1 MTYAFEARR
10 SCIRVGCDVRRW
22 PVRRLLLSIRLQG
35 LLSCGLFA
43 ACASLLPVPQALV
56 RWPGALVGGASVGV
70 ATGVHCRRVVALRA
84 WRKRQRFAV
93 EMREDW
99 GHFQRVRPVPRHSR
113 ECLFSVDVECVAV
126 GRTHE
131 RRSRAPVSVALVDG
145 IGKLLYE
152 SLILPE
158 QPIVSYLTPFTGLR
172 DGDLERRGALPL
184 SQVVQA
190 LRRILPRSAVLVG
203 QCPQG
208 DIEWLGLKKGVDFA
222 DTVDLAEVF
231 RGSRGVACSLRHEA
245 FVLLGKTPPPGHHD
259 PRWDAAVSMELY
271 HKAVVAGTSQL
282 RAMQERLTSG
292 RFWPPRPSTARRL
305 GYRLD
310 GVCLSMYSSANCM
323 CGQPSENTFGW

>member
-99 GHFQRVRPVPRHSR
+99 GIFSASARCRATRESASFLWTWNASR
-113 ECLFSVDVECVAV
+113 WVALM
-126 GRTHE
+126 
-131 RRSRAPVSVALVDG
+131 SAVSVALVDG